1 MSLSLNLKVRAVVGH
16 LLGDCM
22 ITSESPL
29 NRAVSDENYRLAR
42 LMLRDMARGQNIS
55 LHSGV
60 TRRPMTAA
68 SVHHYLEQHGLHAD
82 RLALFGVDWDTLK
95 TVGWALLALLCVC
108 GLLWF
113 SRMPYSDPAV
123 LREIE
128 ALRAGYQTC
137 ISRDDLQ
144 SIKDE
149 TQKELEVVRK
159 QAASA
164 EVAREQY
171 MKHSVE
177 VFIVEASQKR
187 DAAQTRMDEFY
198 LDAAQKQAAVLARME
213 EEGHRVMDN
222 LTAIAN
228 DKTAVE
234 LGRLQAVVES
244 ANETAA
250 IMLGHFNASLQSAA
264 QDVQNRTEA
273 FGETHS
279 ECMDH
284 VDDLAGKTSVA
295 LVEWGALHDR
305 ITDDQN
311 RLAAH
316 DEQIVAMAENL
327 EKVQAKT
334 SAVEQ
339 EQDTLRAEIG
349 RAIYVFQTFNQI
361 GGPYAL
367 LVVVVIATS
376 IAVAGWG
383 YNAYVKAWTK
393 VRRQEVYET
402 AFFKLEPSHQFARGM
417 QDLQDRVNK
426 LERRVDQ
433 QKSSVYVPGCPSS
446 VGGIS
451 WLYWLLMGLVLLT
464 VQNMLGHVTAPWWAW
479 LVW

>member
-1 MSLSLNLKVRAVVGH
+1 MSALNRKVRAVVAD
-16 LLGDCM
+16 LVREKM
-22 ITSESPL
+22 IDSACPL
-29 NRAVSDENYRLAR
+29 KCAVDEGNYRSAR
-42 LMLRDMARGQNIS
+42 LMLREMARGKNIPK
-55 LHSGV
+55 LSGISFAPINSEAV
-60 TRRPMTAA
+60 LLYMARHDLR
-68 SVHHYLEQHGLHAD
+68 VQD
-82 RLALFGVDWDTLK
+82 LALFDVDWDTWK

-128 ALRAGYQTC
+128 ALRAEFQTC

-177 VFIVEASQKR
+177 VFVVDASQKR
-187 DAAQTRMDEFY
+187 DAALIRMDEF
-198 LDAAQKQAAVLARME
+198 LLNATQKQDAVLARME
-213 EEGHRVMDN
+213 VEGHRVMDN

-250 IMLGHFNASLQSAA
+250 IMLGHFNASLQAAA

-284 VDDLAGKTSVA
+284 VDDLAGKTSVG
-295 LVEWGALHDR
+295 LEEWGALHDR

-316 DEQIVAMAENL
+316 GEQIVAMTETL

-334 SAVEQ
+334 SAVEK
-339 EQDTLRAEIG
+339 EQDTLRAAIG
-349 RAIYVFQTFNQI
+349 RAISVFQTFNQI

-383 YNAYVKAWTK
+383 YIAYVKAWTK
-393 VRRQEVYET
+393 VRRQEVYEARFAT
-402 AFFKLEPSHQFARGM
+402 LTPSHKHARAM

-433 QKSSVYVPGCPSS
+433 QKSSLNVPGCPSS